1 MDSGGDY
8 TKLLMYLIITMNF
21 ALKIVKM
28 IYFMLYI
35 FCHNN
40 FLNRYA
46 PYGMACHSSFITDY
60 EKAMASILDTLSSS
74 LQANNQ
80 VPCC

>member
-1 MDSGGDY
+1 
-8 TKLLMYLIITMNF
+8 
-21 ALKIVKM
+21 
-28 IYFMLYI
+28 MLYI

-46 PYGMACHSSFITDY
+46 LYGMACHSSFITGY

-80 VPCC
+80 VPRC